1 MEKTDTDL
9 NSLPNL
15 GGTLMDKLKA
25 VGIETP
31 EGLKNMGSEN
41 AFIKLSTIDSDACL
55 NMLYALE
62 GAIQGIRWH
71 GLSESKKS
79 ELKAF
84 YNMTKKN

>member
-1 MEKTDTDL
+1 MAKNNTDL

-15 GGTLMDKLKA
+15 GKKLVEKLKM

-31 EGLKNMGSEN
+31 EDLKNMGSEN

-62 GAIQGIRWH
+62 GAIQGIRWYA
-71 GLSESKKS
+71 LSESKKS
-79 ELKAF
+79 ELKVF
-84 YNMTKKN
+84 YNMTTR